1 MEYPS
6 KRFSEIA
13 SNQNTLIYSRYKKQ
27 NVHGKLQKIS
37 LKYVGATDIHI
48 KWIQNRLQEA

>member
-6 KRFSEIA
+6 KIFSEIP
-13 SNQNTLIYSRYKKQ
+13 SNWKTLIYSRYKKQ
-27 NVHGKLQKIS
+27 NVHRKLQKIS

-48 KWIQNRLQEA
+48 KWIQNRLQ